1 MTIIVC
7 LTMLTPDERKVK
19 QILDE
24 WDLSRLEQ
32 DRQDND
38 MTGWDESYPGQ
49 GAKWTLRRPKETR

>member
-1 MTIIVC
+1 
-7 LTMLTPDERKVK
+7 MLTPDERKVK

-32 DRQDND
+32 DRQECD
-38 MTGWDESYPGQ
+38 MTGWDESYPGH